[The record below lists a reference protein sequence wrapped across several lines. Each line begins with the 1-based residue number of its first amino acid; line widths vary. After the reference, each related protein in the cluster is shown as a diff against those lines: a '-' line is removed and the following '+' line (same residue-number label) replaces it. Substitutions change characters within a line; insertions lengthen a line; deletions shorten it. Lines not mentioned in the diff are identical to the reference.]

1 MINNY
6 NIIIISLY
14 DFSFYRLLQQIVRMI
29 KMKRIGK
36 EVDNAIQMAI
46 ESTHTDP
53 SGSMFGRRSMILK
66 TLENSRARTSNQTA
80 TLTTRS
86 RMQEHIYKE
95 QMRLNYTRQEL
106 IRKRKLYNIND

>member
-1 MINNY
+1 
-6 NIIIISLY
+6 
-14 DFSFYRLLQQIVRMI
+14 
-29 KMKRIGK
+29 MKRLSK

-53 SGSMFGRRSMILK
+53 SGAMFGRRRMILK
-66 TLENSRARTSNQTA
+66 TLEKIQPRMSNETA

-86 RMQEHIYKE
+86 RIQEHIYKE
-95 QMRLNYTRQEL
+95 KLRLNYSKQEV